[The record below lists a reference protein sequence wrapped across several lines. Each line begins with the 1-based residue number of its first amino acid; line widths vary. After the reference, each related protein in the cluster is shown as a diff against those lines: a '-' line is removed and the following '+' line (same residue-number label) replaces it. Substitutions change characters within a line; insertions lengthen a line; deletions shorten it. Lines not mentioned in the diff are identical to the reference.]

1 MTYKKVKQILAVIGL
16 VIIAGLYITT
26 LVLAL
31 VGNENTNGLFMASI
45 LCTILVPVLMY
56 IFSWVYKLVKG
67 DAEEARRAL
76 AEAEAEDEAGDAG
89 EVTAERDNEAEAGD
103 AGEVTAVGSNE
114 AEAEDLVEPTD
125 EAEA

>member
-1 MTYKKVKQILAVIGL
+1 MTYKRVKQVLAIIGL

-31 VGNENTNGLFMASI
+31 VGNENTKGLFMASI

-67 DAEEARRAL
+67 DAEEARKAI
-76 AEAEAEDEAGDAG
+76 AEAESVEDTTDLPDESS
-89 EVTAERDNEAEAGD
+89 ESDN
-103 AGEVTAVGSNE
+103 
-114 AEAEDLVEPTD
+114 
-125 EAEA
+125 